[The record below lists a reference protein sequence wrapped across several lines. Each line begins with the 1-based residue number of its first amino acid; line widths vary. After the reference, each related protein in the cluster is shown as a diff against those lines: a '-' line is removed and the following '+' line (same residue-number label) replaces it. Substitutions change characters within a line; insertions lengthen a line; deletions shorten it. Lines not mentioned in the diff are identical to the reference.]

1 MYRKSTCT
9 HLWWKTCQDQ
19 HAEYHKQG
27 VKGEGGRRNAGKT
40 TSKNGWDPS
49 RVTTY
54 RKRKLERSGKLWVK
68 DPPLLPTNSK
78 SKEYLR
84 FSLGR
89 NATVKWFKIMTW
101 FKIGLHTCPQEVQLS
116 VWKNVSNT
124 VILTTQSIIITH
136 FTKIYVGLW
145 NPIWERRQ
153 N

>member
-9 HLWWKTCQDQ
+9 HLWWQKCQD
-19 HAEYHKQG
+19 HHTEDHKRG
-27 VKGEGGRRNAGKT
+27 VEERGRINAGKI
-40 TSKNGWDPS
+40 TSKNGWDS
-49 RVTTY
+49 SQVTPY
-54 RKRKLERSGKLWVK
+54 GKLKLERNGKLWFK
-68 DPPLLPTNSK
+68 GSLLLPTNSK